1 MRGWDPGVYARFEA
15 ERNRP
20 AEDLLARLPQG
31 NRAGIVDL
39 GCGGGTSTQ
48 LLRVKYPDSPVLGV
62 DNSVEMLAA
71 ARKRLPDIE
80 FVEGDAAIW
89 RVGAADLVFANAV
102 FHWVRDHIGA
112 MARLV
117 GELPAGGCLA
127 AQMPDNE
134 NEPTHALMREIAAL
148 PEFREK
154 LARVGETRETMG
166 SFADYDAALAPACES
181 LDIWRTTYVHRL
193 EGPDAIVAWVEGAGL
208 RPFLT
213 PLADDERSHFLQ
225 LYRAAIA
232 KAYPSRIGGH
242 VLLPF
247 PRLFIVARKAVATDH
262 G

>member
-20 AEDLLARLPQG
+20 AEDLLARLPLGQ
-31 NRAGIVDL
+31 RAGIVDL

-48 LLRVKYPDSPVLGV
+48 LLRVKYPDSPILGV
-62 DNSVEMLAA
+62 DNSPDMLTA
-71 ARKRLPDIE
+71 ARKRLPDVE
-80 FVEGDAAIW
+80 FAKGDAATW
-89 RVGAADLVFANAV
+89 PVGSADLVFANAV

-112 MARLV
+112 MARLLR
-117 GELPAGGCLA
+117 ELP
-127 AQMPDNE
+127 
-134 NEPTHALMREIAAL
+134 
-148 PEFREK
+148 
-154 LARVGETRETMG
+154 
-166 SFADYDAALAPACES
+166 DYDAALAPDCES

-213 PLADDERSHFLQ
+213 PLADDERAHFLQ

-232 KAYPSRIGGH
+232 KAYPPRIGGY

-247 PRLFIVARKAVATDH
+247 PRLFIVARKAVAPDL